1 MKFNISIYKDFQ
13 FLFSIRSDILIYVK
27 APRNVI
33 IKRLKKR
40 GKYNNRIFNILRSQ
54 QIKTT
59 KKMQICNYIVNNNVN
74 KKNILKQIKTIK
86 KKIK

>member
-1 MKFNISIYKDFQ
+1 MLENN
-13 FLFSIRSDILIYVK
+13 LNIRSDILIYVK